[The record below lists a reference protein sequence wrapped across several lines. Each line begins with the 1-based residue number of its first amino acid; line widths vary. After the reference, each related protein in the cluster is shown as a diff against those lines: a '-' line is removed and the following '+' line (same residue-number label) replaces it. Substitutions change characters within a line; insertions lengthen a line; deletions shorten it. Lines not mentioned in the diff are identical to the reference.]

1 MHLADAKRPRR
12 GCLGYLISG
21 NNWGMENGNVLKMPE
36 EDGLTDQDMC
46 DLFMGFLRLV
56 KNHYQAQIDS
66 LREIIAE
73 LRG

>member
-1 MHLADAKRPRR
+1 
-12 GCLGYLISG
+12 
-21 NNWGMENGNVLKMPE
+21 MENGNVLKMPE